1 MTDTKPCA
9 LSTCGKPITRPTRMS
24 QQSWDLRRY
33 CNRKCQAGA
42 NSLRYPPPTDTK
54 PCGHCGEVMTRR
66 REDGPAKW
74 EEKLYCSRDCAR
86 DARRANAP
94 AHPPAVPKDE
104 PRDAPATPPTAPER
118 PVWRP
123 AGWSPQPR
131 IGAT

>member
-1 MTDTKPCA
+1 MTDTKLCA
-9 LSTCGKPITRPTRMS
+9 LSTCGKPITRPARMS

-33 CNRKCQAGA
+33 CNRGCQAGA

-54 PCGHCGEVMTRR
+54 PCSHCGAVMTRR

-86 DARRANAP
+86 DARRGNAP
-94 AHPPAVPKDE
+94 VDPPPVPVE
-104 PRDAPATPPTAPER
+104 VIPRVVPTAPR

-123 AGWSPQPR
+123 PGWSPQPDVR
-131 IGAT
+131 SST